1 MCIQQIYGNPTNQKR
16 NMKNSKSPVNLK
28 KTVGRLTKSKVVVK
42 DVQTVATVVV
52 NLERLRMEH
61 ATYAANIKMVPY
73 EIFLPIIK
81 SLAPIIKLFLFDEI
95 CFRSVRFSF
104 LFEEKNE
111 VKKRDICEQWN

>member
-1 MCIQQIYGNPTNQKR
+1 MYIQQTYGNHTNQKR
-16 NMKNSKSPVNLK
+16 NMKNSKSLVNLK

-73 EIFLPIIK
+73 KIFLPIYQITGTIK
-81 SLAPIIKLFLFDEI
+81 I
-95 CFRSVRFSF
+95 SVRRDFFS
-104 LFEEKNE
+104 
-111 VKKRDICEQWN
+111 KRAFFIFI

>member
-1 MCIQQIYGNPTNQKR
+1 MCIRQIYGNHTNQKR
-16 NMKNSKSPVNLK
+16 NMKNSKSLVNLK

-61 ATYAANIKMVPY
+61 ATYAANIKMAPY

-81 SLAPIIKLFLFDEI
+81 SLA
-95 CFRSVRFSF
+95 
-104 LFEEKNE
+104 
-111 VKKRDICEQWN
+111 